1 MGTFCRTLS
10 QFVIIFSTI
19 HCYSRVLRLWWFNS
33 FVNPFLINILT
44 CSMTLSSQRLFL
56 SLSSASVL
64 ITSGRSALFL
74 SLQQLFSTL
83 CFSNFYRSELVLIR
97 SSNNSSSGRW
107 RIALYYR
114 KKKNSDGF
122 KTKIHLLLW
131 NVKTNID
138 DELYISLWKFW
149 QVCGW
154 KIDGLDHFRCSS
166 PYISAL
172 DQVINQLFERPT
184 VIANIIGLKL
194 KV

>member
-1 MGTFCRTLS
+1 MAKKVVSGWEL
-10 QFVIIFSTI
+10 FVGPFPNLWSFFLQSIVIPEFWE
-19 HCYSRVLRLWWFNS
+19 LWWFNS

-138 DELYISLWKFW
+138 DELYTSL
-149 QVCGW
+149 
-154 KIDGLDHFRCSS
+154 
-166 PYISAL
+166 
-172 DQVINQLFERPT
+172 
-184 VIANIIGLKL
+184 
-194 KV
+194 